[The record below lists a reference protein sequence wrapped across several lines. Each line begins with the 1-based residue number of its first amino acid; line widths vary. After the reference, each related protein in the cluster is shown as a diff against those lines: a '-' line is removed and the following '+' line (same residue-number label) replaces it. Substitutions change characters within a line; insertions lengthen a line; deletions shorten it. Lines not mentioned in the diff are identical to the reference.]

1 MSCSGARSTAS
12 DQASGGAPP
21 PPCDDGPVDDAAAP
35 VRVDKWL
42 WAARLLKTR
51 ALAAEAVKGGR
62 VHVNGNAVKPSRE
75 VGPGDRLELTVGQR
89 RVVVDVRG
97 TSERRGPAKEAALL
111 YEETPESR
119 EAREREAA
127 ERRLAQPAGPDR
139 GPRPTKRDRR
149 RMEKTVGSRR
159 GRG

>member
-1 MSCSGARSTAS
+1 
-12 DQASGGAPP
+12 
-21 PPCDDGPVDDAAAP
+21 VDDLAAP

-62 VHVNGNAVKPSRE
+62 VHVNGNPVKPSRDLR
-75 VGPGDRLELTVGQR
+75 PGDRLEVTVGQR
-89 RVVVDVRG
+89 RMVVDVRA
-97 TSERRGPAKEAALL
+97 TSERRGPANEAALL

-119 EAREREAA
+119 EARERAAA